1 MFDGDFLTSEE
12 FPTAESVRDAVGALI
27 RQTLLAKPS
36 IKDLLDRIEYCWVL
50 YDVSLYYRRRDA
62 NRVFVTVNANASTRR
77 LAKQKKAQSSSVST
91 AEGTSAEREYL
102 NFSHYFNFRS
112 SIASLRP
119 HQVMAINRGVKRKVL
134 KKQFTVP
141 QSWLSEFLAATAKL
155 MGKSGCNEAKAF
167 VANCT
172 KTCYTKV
179 VRPRLVSRLW
189 NKASKLARIHAVECF
204 ATNLESL
211 LLTAPV
217 KGHSIIGVDPGFT
230 NGCKYAMISAQGDIL
245 ATGIFYLPQVNNSRF
260 HVAISEFCDFAVCHR
275 CDRIAIGNGKGSKE
289 TVAYLKCLIREK
301 RFKDL
306 DIRWRV
312 VNETGSSVYSISSS
326 AELEMPELS
335 PNLRSAVSIARRV
348 LDPLSEYIKIGPASL
363 SVGMYQH
370 DIPSSVLKTTVDMVV
385 EQCVSFVGVDVNTC
399 SVDLLE
405 HVTGLNKK
413 TAKAI
418 CEFRQKNGPF
428 VCRYQLKCVK
438 GVSEHAF
445 QMCSGFVR
453 IHGKHDD
460 SSAAWRP
467 NPLDATSIHPESYP
481 IVESLLVAKRMH
493 LMDLYDEQ
501 CRRSFVQWLSEPN
514 DEKISLVSKCNCSI
528 SASLQFIAESLQ
540 NYGVSSVFSCSSF
553 DLQPSADVGTI
564 GELQRGTVLQGTV
577 KNVTSFG
584 VFVDVGVGRDGLIPT
599 RLLPTAVSLRVGN
612 EVRVSVRQV
621 DVVKNRFDL
630 CLIECI

>member
-1 MFDGDFLTSEE
+1 MLLAIKVNMSLSWYATWTVEEYVKEFLPSLSHNQARNIVCLFNQNCSLPFIARYKTDRIGNVTVEKLRQAYELFKEAKSVNEKIGSLLKNLSKDGKDDEALTEIVRQSKSVEEISDIRADIVGTRQGTLTKRAVTAGLQTVATTCLEVGQMFDGDFLTSEE

-481 IVESLLVAKRMH
+481 IVER
-493 LMDLYDEQ
+493 
-501 CRRSFVQWLSEPN
+501 
-514 DEKISLVSKCNCSI
+514 
-528 SASLQFIAESLQ
+528 
-540 NYGVSSVFSCSSF
+540 
-553 DLQPSADVGTI
+553 
-564 GELQRGTVLQGTV
+564 
-577 KNVTSFG
+577 
-584 VFVDVGVGRDGLIPT
+584 
-599 RLLPTAVSLRVGN
+599 
-612 EVRVSVRQV
+612 
-621 DVVKNRFDL
+621 
-630 CLIECI
+630 